1 MNLNEIKN
9 VINLKL
15 NGKEIEYPKFLYKY
29 RPFDEFAFDM
39 LENNYLYLCP
49 AEKLDDQSEC
59 KVSLESQDLYDL
71 ETNQLKF
78 RCVEGILE
86 YIKPYTSKENFEKA
100 KEIIG
105 KVIAPKGYI
114 KRNWLL
120 DASFELQKLVPDIDI
135 APLINW
141 LGNIPEKLNDPNIG
155 NNIKTLFELALNAR
169 RDMGICSLSEE
180 KNCDDMWKNYANN
193 YEGYCIEYDLSDY
206 AHLGLLFP
214 VIYKDDREMNIANN
228 IIFSFIGEMIV
239 GMSNGQIMA
248 DRTPYIQMFLTKNTI
263 WDYQKEWRLLGEAN
277 QKIKAPKI
285 NAIYIGEK
293 ASKENKEKLIAF
305 CKERNI
311 NVRV

>member
-1 MNLNEIKN
+1 MERQLYI
-9 VINLKL
+9 INRKIS
-15 NGKEIEYPKFLYKY
+15 GKAIEYPEFLYKY
-29 RPFDEFAFDM
+29 RPFDEFTFDM
-39 LENNYLYLCP
+39 IENDYLYLCP
-49 AEKLDDQSEC
+49 AEKLDDPSEC
-59 KVSLESQDLYDL
+59 KVSLEIQDLYDL

-78 RCVEGILE
+78 RCAEGILE

-105 KVIAPKGYI
+105 KVITPKGYI

-120 DASFELQKLVPDIDI
+120 DASFELQKLAPDIDI

-169 RDMGICSLSEE
+169 RDMGICSLSKE

-228 IIFSFIGEMIV
+228 IIFSFIGEMIF
-239 GMSNGQIMA
+239 GISNGQIMS
-248 DRTPYIQMFLTKNTI
+248 DRTPYMQMFLTKNTI
-263 WDYQKEWRLLGEAN
+263 WDYQKEWRLLGDAN